1 MAGRPAGR
9 GSEVAKLVERQMR
22 NWELSRAQRPE
33 PEESDEPAVE
43 EFVAISRMVGAGG
56 HQVALALGEELGWPV
71 FDREILQMMA
81 GDDHVRRRLYEDLDE
96 RDLGWIED
104 SLRWLVEGRFR
115 KDDYFHRLSE
125 TILAIARQGRSVF
138 LGRGADLVLPP
149 DRGLRVHLISPH
161 DQCTRNL
168 ARRLGISETEA
179 RAEVERIQHER
190 TDFLQSH
197 FGRAS
202 VALTRHDLIL
212 NTGRF
217 KVAEAVSLICHA
229 LRERGVI
236 K

>member
-1 MAGRPAGR
+1 MAGKPAGHSSDIAR
-9 GSEVAKLVERQMR
+9 LVERQMR

-33 PEESDEPAVE
+33 PEEDAEPPVQ

-56 HQVALALGEELGWPV
+56 HAVAIALGEQLGWPV
-71 FDREILQMMA
+71 FDRELLQVMA
-81 GDDHVRRRLYEDLDE
+81 GDDRVRSRLYEDLDE

-104 SLRWLVEGRFR
+104 SLRWLVEGTSR
-115 KDDYFHRLSE
+115 KDDYFRRLSE

-149 DRGLRVHLISPH
+149 GCGLRVYLIASH
-161 DQCTRNL
+161 DHC
-168 ARRLGISETEA
+168 ARSVAGRMGISEV
-179 RAEVERIQHER
+179 RAHGEVERIQQQR
-190 TDFLQSH
+190 TDFLLRH
-197 FGRAS
+197 FGKAS
-202 VALTRHDLIL
+202 VAQARHDMIL

-217 KVAEAVSLICHA
+217 TVAEAVSLICHA